1 MGLLVYRFSDYNHTA
16 EREQFRSLCKSLKE
30 YYGNKPHT
38 CIFIG
43 NFNIGNVELDG
54 LIIKNDAIIAIE
66 FKNYGGKIIAAD
78 NGEWML
84 SDGTIIKGGSKKTVY
99 QQVSLNRNQ
108 AKKGLKATAH
118 LTNKQ
123 VQNLNSLVVF
133 NQPIEAIDSS
143 RLTPDTK
150 CWLHIADNTSF
161 IEKVQDITS
170 ENIEFEHKEI
180 LALLKSLYLDRRY
193 LLEEYSD
200 LECLD
205 ENYSP
210 KETAVDFHADSDIMV
225 LDEVLEEEEE
235 DAVEPKRFENHRSK
249 SNPKQ
254 DIDEDTQSEIDSL
267 SIFIEKLIKQI
278 CSKVDYTLN
287 VYRYDDTNLRMTFPN
302 LHPKRQWFLIIK
314 IPNALS
320 IVDKV
325 RKLLQR
331 DVQATNDHLTF
342 EIGMPISEEEYEV
355 DNRPLV
361 ESEAT
366 LNTDV
371 LPAVEKLKAHTSLP
385 SWLDRLIY
393 ETLGAQYNPDYQ
405 KHSFNLDLSED
416 EVQNYLGTY
425 FPRSYAEAF
434 CIYDDLCKNSKFI
447 ELIKEKEEIHIL
459 DLGCGTGGELV
470 GLLTVLEKYIPT
482 NVKFKV
488 EAIDG
493 NAFSLEKFKEIAAY
507 VTKKSRREY
516 TITTV
521 QNVIGCT
528 DDIEKIAEHY
538 NTQHFD
544 FIQMCKFGCEL
555 ESRRICK
562 MANPY
567 QLLLTLFGKLLSTE
581 GMFLVLDVTTL
592 SKTDNQYYSQ
602 LLNMG
607 VRDALRKQ
615 PKLGVL
621 LPLCCAKYNDDCMLP
636 CFTQKEFS
644 VRHSRKNNDIS
655 KVAYRIVSHKQFIN
669 HLHLDVDGDYQYL
682 INSNRNNELNDCLC
696 KYSKSNGN
704 GTILDAY
711 KIKTK

>member
-30 YYGNKPHT
+30 YYSNKPHT

-99 QQVSLNRNQ
+99 QQVSLNRSQ

-150 CWLHIADNTSF
+150 CWLHIADNTLF

-225 LDEVLEEEEE
+225 LDEALEE
-235 DAVEPKRFENHRSK
+235 DAVEPKRFENRGSK
-249 SNPKQ
+249 FNPKQ

-278 CSKVDYTLN
+278 CGKVDYTLN
-287 VYRYDDTNLRMTFPN
+287 VYRYDDANLRATFPD
-302 LHPKRQWFLIIK
+302 LRPKRQWFLIIK

-331 DVQATNDHLTF
+331 DVLATPDHLTF
-342 EIGMPISEEEYEV
+342 EIGMPIVEEEYV
-355 DNRPLV
+355 VGNRALV
-361 ESEAT
+361 ASKAT

-371 LPAVEKLKAHTSLP
+371 LSVVEKLKSHTSLP
-385 SWLDRLIY
+385 SWLDRLIF
-393 ETLGAQYNPDYQ
+393 EKLGAQYNPDYQ
-405 KHSFNLDLSED
+405 RHSFNLDLSED
-416 EVQNYLGTY
+416 EVKTYLGTY

-434 CIYDDLCKNSKFI
+434 CIYDDICKNSRYI
-447 ELIKEKEEIHIL
+447 DLIKDKKEIHIL
-459 DLGCGTGGELV
+459 DLGCGTGGELI
-470 GLLTVLEKYIPT
+470 GLISVLEKYLPT
-482 NVKFKV
+482 CVKFNI

-493 NAFSLEKFKEIAAY
+493 NAYSLETFQEIAAY
-507 VTKKSRREY
+507 LTKKSQREY
-516 TITTV
+516 AINTIRKT
-521 QNVIGCT
+521 ISCT
-528 DDIEKIAEHY
+528 DDIENIVDGYKERS
-538 NTQHFD
+538 FD

-567 QLLLTLFGKLLSTE
+567 QLLLTLFGKLLSVE
-581 GMFLVLDVTTL
+581 GLFMLLDVTTV
-592 SKTDNQYYSQ
+592 SKTDNMYYSQ

-607 VRDALRKQ
+607 TRDALRKQ
-615 PKLGVL
+615 PRLGVL
-621 LPLCCAKYNDDCMLP
+621 IPLCCSKFNNDCQIP
-636 CFTQKEFS
+636 CFTQKEFM
-644 VRHSRKNNDIS
+644 VRHSKKYNDIS
-655 KVAYRIVSHKQFIN
+655 KVAYRIIAHQEFIK
-669 HLHLDVDGDYQYL
+669 LMQLDNEGQYQYL
-682 INSNRNNELNDCLC
+682 VNSNKNNEFTECLC
-696 KYSKSNGN
+696 KYSVSDKP
-704 GTILDAY
+704 ILDAY

>member
-84 SDGTIIKGGSKKTVY
+84 SDGTIIKGGSKKTAY
-99 QQVSLNRNQ
+99 QQVSLNRAQ
-108 AKKGLKATAH
+108 TKKGLKTTAH

-150 CWLHIADNTSF
+150 CWLHIADNKSF

-170 ENIEFEHKEI
+170 ENIEFEHNEI

-193 LLEEYSD
+193 LLEEYSN

-205 ENYSP
+205 EDYSP
-210 KETAVDFHADSDIMV
+210 KEIAVEFHADSNASN
-225 LDEVLEEEEE
+225 LYEAQEETEEIVIE
-235 DAVEPKRFENHRSK
+235 SEITENKVSK
-249 SNPKQ
+249 SNPKP
-254 DIDEDTQSEIDSL
+254 DIDDDTQSEIDSL
-267 SIFIEKLIKQI
+267 SIFIEKLLKQI
-278 CSKVDYTLN
+278 CGEVDYTLN
-287 VYRYDDTNLRMTFPN
+287 VYRYDDANLRATFPD
-302 LHPKRQWFLIIK
+302 LCPKRQWFLIIK

-320 IVDKV
+320 IVEKV

-331 DVQATNDHLTF
+331 DVQATSDHLTF
-342 EIGMPISEEEYEV
+342 EIGMPISEEFEV
-355 DNRPLV
+355 ANRVLV
-361 ESEAT
+361 ENEAT
-366 LNTDV
+366 SNTDV
-371 LPAVEKLKAHTSLP
+371 LPVIEKLKSHTSLP

-393 ETLGAQYNPDYQ
+393 ETLEAQYNPDYQ
-405 KHSFNLDLSED
+405 RHSFNLDLSED

-434 CIYDDLCKNSKFI
+434 CIYDDLCKNSKFT
-447 ELIKEKEEIHIL
+447 ELIKAKEEIHIL
-459 DLGCGTGGELV
+459 DVGCGTGGELI
-470 GLLTVLEKYIPT
+470 GLLSVLEKYLPT
-482 NVKFKV
+482 NVKFNV

-493 NAFSLEKFKEIAAY
+493 NAFSLEKFKEIASY
-507 VTKKSRREY
+507 LTKKSRREY
-516 TITTV
+516 TITTT
-521 QNVIGCT
+521 QNVIGRT
-528 DDIEKIAEHY
+528 DDLEKIAEHY
-538 NTQHFD
+538 NARHFD

-567 QLLLTLFGKLLSTE
+567 QLLLTLFGKLLSAE
-581 GMFLVLDVTTL
+581 GMFLILDITTL
-592 SKTDNQYYSQ
+592 SNTGNQYYSQ

-621 LPLCCAKYNDDCMLP
+621 LPLCCSKYNDECMLP

-644 VRHSRKNNDIS
+644 VRHSRKNSDLS
-655 KVAYRIVSHKQFIN
+655 KVAYRIVAHKQFIECLN
-669 HLHLDVDGDYQYL
+669 LDIEGDCQYL
-682 INSNRNNELNDCLC
+682 INSNRNNGLNECLC
-696 KYSKSNGN
+696 KYSISNDN

>member
-1 MGLLVYRFSDYNHTA
+1 MGLLVYRFSDFNHTA

-30 YYGNKPHT
+30 YYGNTPQT
-38 CIFIG
+38 CVFVG

-54 LIIKNDAIIAIE
+54 FIIKEDALIAVE
-66 FKNYGGKIIAAD
+66 FKNYGGKIIAAE
-78 NGEWML
+78 NGDWML
-84 SDGTIIKGGSKKTVY
+84 ANGTTIKGGSNKTVY
-99 QQVSLNRNQ
+99 QQVFINRNQ
-108 AKKGLKATAH
+108 TIKGLKTITK

-123 VQNLNSLVVF
+123 TKHLNSLVVF

-193 LLEEYSD
+193 LIEEYSD
-200 LECLD
+200 LECLCED
-205 ENYSP
+205 YSP
-210 KETAVDFHADSDIMV
+210 TEIAVEFHADSNEGV
-225 LDEVLEEEEE
+225 LNELLEGNEEI
-235 DAVEPKRFENHRSK
+235 AVEVEKIENQESE
-249 SNPKQ
+249 SNQKK
-254 DIDEDTQSEIDSL
+254 DIDDDTQSEIDSL
-267 SIFIEKLIKQI
+267 SIFIEKLLKQI
-278 CSKVDYTLN
+278 CGEVDYTLN
-287 VYRYDDTNLRMTFPN
+287 VYRYDDANLRATFPD
-302 LHPKRQWFLIIK
+302 LCPKRQWFLIIK

-320 IVDKV
+320 IVEKV

-331 DVQATNDHLTF
+331 DVQATSDHLTF
-342 EIGMPISEEEYEV
+342 EIGMPISEEFEV
-355 DNRPLV
+355 ANRVLV
-361 ESEAT
+361 ENEAT
-366 LNTDV
+366 SNTDI
-371 LPAVEKLKAHTSLP
+371 LPVIEKLKSHTSLP

-393 ETLGAQYNPDYQ
+393 ETLEAQYNPDYQ
-405 KHSFNLDLSED
+405 RHSFNLDLSED

-434 CIYDDLCKNSKFI
+434 CIYDDLCKNSKFT
-447 ELIKEKEEIHIL
+447 ELIKAKEEIHIL
-459 DLGCGTGGELV
+459 DVGCGTGGELI
-470 GLLTVLEKYIPT
+470 GLLSVLEKYLPT
-482 NVKFKV
+482 NVKFNV

-493 NAFSLEKFKEIAAY
+493 NAFSLEKFKEIASY
-507 VTKKSRREY
+507 LTKKSRREY
-516 TITTV
+516 TITTT
-521 QNVIGCT
+521 QTVIGRT
-528 DDIEKIAEHY
+528 DDLEKIAEHY
-538 NTQHFD
+538 NARHFD

-567 QLLLTLFGKLLSTE
+567 QLLLTLFGKLLSAE
-581 GMFLVLDVTTL
+581 GMFLILDITTL
-592 SKTDNQYYSQ
+592 SNTDNQYYSQ

>member
-30 YYGNKPHT
+30 YYANNPQT

-54 LIIKNDAIIAIE
+54 FIIKEDALIAVE
-66 FKNYGGKIIAAD
+66 FKNYGGEIIAAD

-84 SDGTIIKGGSKKTVY
+84 SNGTIIKGGSKKTVY
-99 QQVSLNRNQ
+99 QQVSLNRAQ
-108 AKKGLKATAH
+108 TKKGLKTTAH

-150 CWLHIADNTSF
+150 CWLHIADNKSF

-170 ENIEFEHKEI
+170 ENIEFEHNEI

-193 LLEEYSD
+193 LLEEYSN

-205 ENYSP
+205 EDYSP
-210 KETAVDFHADSDIMV
+210 KEIAVEFHADSNASN
-225 LDEVLEEEEE
+225 LYEAQEETEEIVIE
-235 DAVEPKRFENHRSK
+235 SEITENKVSK
-249 SNPKQ
+249 SNPKP
-254 DIDEDTQSEIDSL
+254 DIDDDTQSEIDSL
-267 SIFIEKLIKQI
+267 SIFIEKLLKQI
-278 CSKVDYTLN
+278 CGEVDYTLN
-287 VYRYDDTNLRMTFPN
+287 VYRYDDANLRATFPD
-302 LHPKRQWFLIIK
+302 LCPKRQWFLIIK

-320 IVDKV
+320 IVEKV

-331 DVQATNDHLTF
+331 DVQATSDHLTF
-342 EIGMPISEEEYEV
+342 EIGMPISEEFEV
-355 DNRPLV
+355 ANRVLV
-361 ESEAT
+361 ENEAT
-366 LNTDV
+366 SNTDI
-371 LPAVEKLKAHTSLP
+371 LPVIEKLKSHTSLP

-393 ETLGAQYNPDYQ
+393 GTLEAQYNPDYQ
-405 KHSFNLDLSED
+405 RHSFNLDLSEG

-434 CIYDDLCKNSKFI
+434 CIYDDLCKNSKFT
-447 ELIKEKEEIHIL
+447 ELIKAKEEIHIL
-459 DLGCGTGGELV
+459 DVGCGTGGELI
-470 GLLTVLEKYIPT
+470 GLLSVLEKYLPT
-482 NVKFKV
+482 NVKFNV

-493 NAFSLEKFKEIAAY
+493 NAFSLEKFKEIASY
-507 VTKKSRREY
+507 LTKKSRREY
-516 TITTV
+516 TITTA

-528 DDIEKIAEHY
+528 DDLEKIAEQY
-538 NTQHFD
+538 DARHFD

-567 QLLLTLFGKLLSTE
+567 QLLLTLFGKLLSKE
-581 GMFLVLDVTTL
+581 GMFLLLDVTTL
-592 SKTDNQYYSQ
+592 SNTDSMYYSQ

-615 PKLGVL
+615 PKMGVL
-621 LPLCCAKYNDDCMLP
+621 LPLCCAKYNDECMSP

-644 VRHSRKNNDIS
+644 VKHSRKNSDIS
-655 KVAYRIVSHKQFIN
+655 KVAYRIVTHREVIDC
-669 HLHLDVDGDYQYL
+669 LHLDVDGTYQYI
-682 INSNRNNELNDCLC
+682 INNNRNNGLNECLC
-696 KYSKSNGN
+696 KYSQSQKNTN
-704 GTILDAY
+704 IILDAF

>member
-16 EREQFRSLCKSLKE
+16 EREQFRSLCKALKE
-30 YYGNKPHT
+30 YYGNNPHT

-54 LIIKNDAIIAIE
+54 FIIKHDAIIAVE
-66 FKNYGGKIIAAD
+66 FKNYGGNIIAAE
-78 NGEWML
+78 NGDWML
-84 SDGTIIKGGSKKTVY
+84 SDGTTIKGGSNKTVY
-99 QQVSLNRNQ
+99 QQVFINRNQ
-108 AKKGLKATAH
+108 TIKGLKAITK

-123 VQNLNSLVVF
+123 TRHLNSLVVF

-170 ENIEFEHKEI
+170 ENIAFEHKEI

-193 LLEEYSD
+193 LIEEYSNQ
-200 LECLD
+200 ECLD

-210 KETAVDFHADSDIMV
+210 KETAVEFHADSDVKV
-225 LDEVLEEEEE
+225 LDEVTKEEEEV
-235 DAVEPKRFENHRSK
+235 AVEPQRIENQSGK
-249 SNPKQ
+249 MNPKQ
-254 DIDEDTQSEIDSL
+254 NIDEDTQSEIDSL
-267 SIFIEKLIKQI
+267 SIFIKKLIKQVCGKI
-278 CSKVDYTLN
+278 DYTLN
-287 VYRYDDTNLRMTFPN
+287 VYRYDDANLRAVFPD
-302 LHPKRQWFLIIK
+302 LRPKRQWFLIIK

-331 DVQATNDHLTF
+331 DVQATTDHLTF
-342 EIGMPISEEEYEV
+342 EIGMPIIEEEHED
-355 DNRPLV
+355 DNKALV
-361 ESEAT
+361 KSEAIR
-366 LNTDV
+366 NTDV
-371 LPAVEKLKAHTSLP
+371 LSIENKLKSHTSLP
-385 SWLDRLIY
+385 AWLDRLIF
-393 ETLGAQYNPDYQ
+393 EKLGAQYNPDYQ
-405 KHSFNLDLSED
+405 RHSFNLDLSED

-425 FPRSYAEAF
+425 FPRSYAESF
-434 CIYDDLCKNSKFI
+434 CIYDDLCKNTKFI

-459 DLGCGTGGELV
+459 DVGCGTGGELI

-521 QNVIGCT
+521 QNIICCT

-538 NTQHFD
+538 SSRQFD

-555 ESRRICK
+555 ESRRTCK

-567 QLLLTLFGKLLSTE
+567 QLLLTLFGKLLSKE
-581 GMFLVLDVTTL
+581 GMFLLLDVTTL
-592 SKTDNQYYSQ
+592 SKTNNQYYSQ

-615 PKLGVL
+615 PNLGVL
-621 LPLCCAKYNDDCMLP
+621 LPLCCSKYNDECLLP

-644 VRHSRKNNDIS
+644 IRHSKKNSDVS
-655 KVAYRIVSHKQFIN
+655 KVAYRIVTHKQFIDY
-669 HLHLDVDGDYQYL
+669 LHLDVEGEYQYL

-696 KYSKSNGN
+696 KYSMSNDN

>member
-1 MGLLVYRFSDYNHTA
+1 M
-16 EREQFRSLCKSLKE
+16 
-30 YYGNKPHT
+30 
-38 CIFIG
+38 
-43 NFNIGNVELDG
+43 
-54 LIIKNDAIIAIE
+54 
-66 FKNYGGKIIAAD
+66 
-78 NGEWML
+78 
-84 SDGTIIKGGSKKTVY
+84 
-99 QQVSLNRNQ
+99 
-108 AKKGLKATAH
+108 
-118 LTNKQ
+118 
-123 VQNLNSLVVF
+123 
-133 NQPIEAIDSS
+133 
-143 RLTPDTK
+143 
-150 CWLHIADNTSF
+150 
-161 IEKVQDITS
+161 
-170 ENIEFEHKEI
+170 
-180 LALLKSLYLDRRY
+180 
-193 LLEEYSD
+193 
-200 LECLD
+200 ECLD
-205 ENYSP
+205 EDYSP
-210 KETAVDFHADSDIMV
+210 KEIAVEFHADSNASN
-225 LDEVLEEEEE
+225 LYEAQEETEEIVIE
-235 DAVEPKRFENHRSK
+235 SEITENKVSK
-249 SNPKQ
+249 SNPKP
-254 DIDEDTQSEIDSL
+254 DIDDDTQSEIDSL
-267 SIFIEKLIKQI
+267 SIFIEKLLKQI
-278 CSKVDYTLN
+278 CGEVDYTLN
-287 VYRYDDTNLRMTFPN
+287 VYRYDDANLRATFPD
-302 LHPKRQWFLIIK
+302 LRPKRQWFLIIK

-331 DVQATNDHLTF
+331 DVQATTDHLTF
-342 EIGMPISEEEYEV
+342 EIGMPIVEEVHEV
-355 DNRPLV
+355 GNRALV

-366 LNTDV
+366 LSSDV
-371 LPAVEKLKAHTSLP
+371 LPVVEKLKSHTSLP
-385 SWLDRLIY
+385 SWLDRLIF
-393 ETLGAQYNPDYQ
+393 EKLRAQYNPDYQ